1 MNSKNYQ
8 LQDSL
13 GYLINKTS
21 RTIRKYFNQEL
32 MRKGYSVTGEQFDVL
47 ARLWDK
53 DGQHQ
58 QQLAEALCKD
68 KTTMTRLIKSVEALN
83 LVMRVTNKKDERQK
97 LVYLTRSGKKI
108 IKVLNSLAQEVSMKA
123 QKGIDPK
130 NVAICKNVLRRVHE
144 TILKELN

>member
-1 MNSKNYQ
+1 MGNKNYQ
-8 LQDSL
+8 LQESL
-13 GYLINKTS
+13 GYLVNRAS

-32 MRKGYSVTGEQFDVL
+32 MRKGYRVTGEQFDVL

-58 QQLAEALCKD
+58 QRLAETLCKD

-83 LVMRVTNKKDERQK
+83 LVKRITNKKDERQK
-97 LVYLTRSGKKI
+97 LVYLTNSGKKI
-108 IKVLNSLAQEVSMKA
+108 MKELTSLAQKVLVKV

-130 NVAICKNVLRRVHE
+130 NMAICKNVLRRVHE
-144 TILKELN
+144 TLSKELI